1 MRLAT
6 HNLYTVFD
14 DGFEVL
20 SDDVGMKLFP
30 IRTHRDLDDGPFGMS
45 TFLGEFVDS
54 YVLSI
59 LVELENEVAE
69 PVPFFLELFAPVE
82 PNTQLLVLRPLGPS
96 TGAVSRTA
104 DVRLDALNEIL

>member
-1 MRLAT
+1 
-6 HNLYTVFD
+6 
-14 DGFEVL
+14 
-20 SDDVGMKLFP
+20 
-30 IRTHRDLDDGPFGMS
+30 
-45 TFLGEFVDS
+45 
-54 YVLSI
+54 
-59 LVELENEVAE
+59 LENEVAE